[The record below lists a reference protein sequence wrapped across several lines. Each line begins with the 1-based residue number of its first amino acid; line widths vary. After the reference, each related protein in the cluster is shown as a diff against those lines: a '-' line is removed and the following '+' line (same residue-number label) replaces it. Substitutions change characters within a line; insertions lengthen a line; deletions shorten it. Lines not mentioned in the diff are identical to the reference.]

1 MIEFPNITKLKR
13 LLPRRLHTCGDLFAA
28 LHVFL
33 HSLPNQGLTLCED
46 RGNGVFVPTLLPA
59 SSIVYTYLG
68 VDPEQLDREWVRR
81 DERLTIL
88 TRQAIS
94 DTPNQS

>member
-1 MIEFPNITKLKR
+1 MIEFPNLAKLKK
-13 LLPRRLHTCGDLFAA
+13 LLPRRLLTCGDLYTA

-33 HSLPNQGLTLCED
+33 YSLPNQGLTLCED

-59 SSIVYTYLG
+59 STIVYTYLG

-81 DERLTIL
+81 DEQLRQRLT
-88 TRQAIS
+88 IS

>member
-1 MIEFPNITKLKR
+1 MIEFPNITKLKK
-13 LLPRRLHTCGDLFAA
+13 LLPRRLLTCGDLYAA

-59 SSIVYTYLG
+59 STVVYTYLG
-68 VDPEQLDREWVRR
+68 VDPEQLDREWARR
-81 DERLTIL
+81 DEQIRQRLTI
-88 TRQAIS
+88 S
-94 DTPNQS
+94 DAPNQS

>member
-1 MIEFPNITKLKR
+1 MIEFPNITKLKK
-13 LLPRRLHTCGDLFAA
+13 LLPRRLLTCGDLFAA

-59 SSIVYTYLG
+59 STIVYTYLG
-68 VDPEQLDREWVRR
+68 VDPEQLDREPV
-81 DERLTIL
+81 DEHLTLL
-88 TRQAIS
+88 THQAIS
-94 DTPNQS
+94 DTPNQA

>member
-1 MIEFPNITKLKR
+1 MIEFPNITKLKK
-13 LLPRRLHTCGDLFAA
+13 LLPRRLLTRGDLFAT
-28 LHVFL
+28 LLVFL

-59 SSIVYTYLG
+59 STVVYTYLG
-68 VDPEQLDREWVRR
+68 VDPEQLDREWARR
-81 DERLTIL
+81 DEQIRQ
-88 TRQAIS
+88 RQAIS